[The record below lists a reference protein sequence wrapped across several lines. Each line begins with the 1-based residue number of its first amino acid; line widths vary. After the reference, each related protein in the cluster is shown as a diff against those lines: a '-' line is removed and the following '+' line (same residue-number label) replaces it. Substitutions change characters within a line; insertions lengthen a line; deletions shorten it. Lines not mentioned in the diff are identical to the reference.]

1 MKTLK
6 AFKMFTALASA
17 IALVV
22 LFQNCSGKGF
32 ETMSDDMLASTE
44 DPGPEIPVGITEFN
58 YPQLTSAFTV
68 KPGDALTI
76 KVLKPEGVAQ
86 GVHYWRIVQDFYS
99 MAAYYGPVIEKDGY
113 IYISFT
119 VSPYFT
125 GTQELRLF
133 ILNLETDMPIT
144 SGDPGFRFT
153 VDATSTADHGVFDSV
168 VNLCSVASAYA
179 PALSF
184 DREVTEIREAL
195 LIGDNGGGVGG
206 ASCTFTSTQGTKTV
220 NCLNTVEWPSD
231 WRTAN
236 LSVSARSRCN
246 ATTNRDFTYTAP

>member
-6 AFKMFTALASA
+6 AFKIFAALASA

-32 ETMSDDMLASTE
+32 ETMSDDMLASHE
-44 DPGPEIPVGITEFN
+44 DPEPKTPVGITEFN
-58 YPQLTSAFTV
+58 YPHLTSAFTV

-76 KVLKPEGVAQ
+76 KVVKPEGAAQ
-86 GVHYWRIVQDFYS
+86 GTHYWRIAQDFYS

-119 VSPYFT
+119 VSPYFV
-125 GTQELRLF
+125 GTQELKLF
-133 ILNLETDMPIT
+133 ILELDTDTPLT
-144 SGDPGFRFT
+144 PSDPGFRFT
-153 VDATSTADHGVFDSV
+153 VDSNSTADHGVFDNVTS
-168 VNLCSVASAYA
+168 LCSVASSFA
-179 PALSF
+179 PALNF
-184 DREVTEIREAL
+184 YREVTEIREAL

-206 ASCTFTSTQGTKTV
+206 ASCTFTGTQGTKTV

-231 WRTAN
+231 WRTAD

-246 ATTNRDFTYTAP
+246 ATMNRDFTYTAP